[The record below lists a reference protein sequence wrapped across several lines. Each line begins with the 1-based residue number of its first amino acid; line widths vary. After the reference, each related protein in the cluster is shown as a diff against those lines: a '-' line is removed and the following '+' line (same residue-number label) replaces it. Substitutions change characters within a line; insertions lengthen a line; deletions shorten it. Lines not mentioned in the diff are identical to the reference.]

1 MSAGSE
7 TAKISRR
14 YAQALLELEQEGV
27 KLRGDLAVV
36 AEVAAH
42 AEVARLLE
50 APECPASV
58 KQNVLIKAAGK
69 VKPEIERLVAI
80 LCERGK
86 SELLPEI
93 NALLDEM
100 IRQAES
106 EVDGEVIVATDVDA
120 ATQDKLAKALT
131 SATGRNVRLNFTTD
145 KSILGGMVVRL
156 GDRKIDYSLRSRL
169 DGLRRTLSA

>member
-1 MSAGSE
+1 MSAASE
-7 TAKISRR
+7 TAKVSRR

-27 KLRGDLAVV
+27 NLRGDLAVV
-36 AEVAAH
+36 AGVAAH

-58 KQNVLIKAAGK
+58 KQNILLKASGK
-69 VKPEIERLVAI
+69 VKPEIERLVSI

-93 NALLDEM
+93 SALLEEM

-106 EVDGEVIVATDVDA
+106 EVEGEVIVATDVDA
-120 ATQDKLAKALT
+120 SIKEKLAEALT
-131 SATGRNVRLNFTTD
+131 SATGRKVRLSFTTD

-169 DGLRRTLSA
+169 DGLRRSLSA